1 MECLSRLRSSFQE
14 TLDEL
19 TFREYLLTA
28 QAKSSLSG
36 RNDRKEIPM
45 KKGSLPGLQRFGRR
59 LFLSSFL
66 LIPVLYSVGQTD
78 ARRPAPYVPPV
89 ASQTR
94 LGSIPLDRATPVPN
108 HLAGAKAVLRLPDG
122 QLYIDAD
129 MDIDADG
136 SPRARRI
143 DPCCGQ
149 LQTSLSYA
157 GVTGQDRFV
166 NSEEVPYIVLP
177 GGFFAEFGIK
187 LGDVAAVIF
196 KDKVVYALFADT
208 GPRTKAG
215 EGSIKLAQMLGHDP
229 FITRRN
235 GRRVVGRSI
244 PRDVLY
250 IVFPGSRNPDI
261 TPRNVVERTREKA
274 KELFAALGGVPE

>member
-1 MECLSRLRSSFQE
+1 M
-14 TLDEL
+14 
-19 TFREYLLTA
+19 
-28 QAKSSLSG
+28 KSG
-36 RNDRKEIPM
+36 R
-45 KKGSLPGLQRFGRR
+45 LTTLHRFGRA
-59 LFLSSFL
+59 LCLGSIL
-66 LIPVLYSVGQTD
+66 LISVLYSVDRTD
-78 ARRPAPYVPPV
+78 ARRSAPYVPPA
-89 ASQTR
+89 ASLVR
-94 LGSIPLDRATPVPN
+94 LGTIPLDRAAPVPN
-108 HLAGAKAVLRLPDG
+108 HLAGAKAVLKLPGG

-149 LQTSLSYA
+149 LQTSLTYA
-157 GVTGQDRFV
+157 GVTGQARFV

-196 KDKVVYALFADT
+196 KDKVVFAIFADT

-215 EGSIKLAQMLGHDP
+215 EGSIKLAQLLGHDP

-235 GRRVVGRSI
+235 GTRIIARSI

-250 IVFPGSRNPDI
+250 IVFPGSRNSDI
-261 TPRNVVERTREKA
+261 KPGNVVERTREKA
-274 KELFAALGGVPE
+274 KELFTALGGNPE